1 MLKPRF
7 AVSLAAVSVA
17 GLLAAVTIAL
27 AQRPAADPL
36 SPRPAAQRPISQ
48 RPVESLAQRPTE
60 PVTAAPV
67 QLTPEE
73 LANIRVY
80 EVANQSV
87 VHVTTSVVQYHPV
100 FGVPIEG
107 GEGAGSGAILDR
119 EGHILTNHHVIDDA
133 TNIKV
138 TFSNDHTYDA
148 EVVGSDEEFDIAV
161 LKISPDATEK
171 LVPIQLG
178 RSDNLRV
185 GQKAYALGNPF
196 GLDGTLTTGIL
207 SSLNRSLPSRV
218 DARVMDGMIQT
229 DAAMNPGNSGGP
241 LLNTA
246 AEMIGMCVAIRS
258 SVGQNSGVGFA
269 IPVDRVKHFVPELIK
284 HGRIIRAYHGIV
296 MLNET
301 SRGLRIAKLAEDG
314 PAEEAGLRGF
324 RVKQRYE
331 RRGSVV
337 YRVNELDK
345 ESADYLVAIDGTA
358 VKSHTEFLAIMDAH
372 KPGDRVVFT
381 VLRDGQRLDV
391 PLVLGSA

>member
-1 MLKPRF
+1 MPTPRI
-7 AVSLAAVSVA
+7 AATLASLLVVAA
-17 GLLAAVTIAL
+17 TIAV
-27 AQRPAADPL
+27 AQRP
-36 SPRPAAQRPISQ
+36 QRP
-48 RPVESLAQRPTE
+48 LE
-60 PVTAAPV
+60 PVTASSAPV
-67 QLTPEE
+67 APAAAAPVSTAPIQLTPEE

-119 EGHILTNHHVIDDA
+119 EGHILTNHHVIDGA

-148 EVVGSDEEFDIAV
+148 EVVGSDDEYDIAV
-161 LKISPDATEK
+161 LKITPDASEK
-171 LVPIQLG
+171 LVPIRLG

-196 GLDGTLTTGIL
+196 GLDGTLTTGVL

-218 DARVMDGMIQT
+218 DSRVMDGMIQT

-241 LLNTA
+241 LLNTS

-258 SVGQNSGVGFA
+258 SVGQSSGVGFA
-269 IPVDRVKHFVPELIK
+269 IPVDRVKRFVPEIIK

-301 SRGLRIAKLAEDG
+301 ARGLRIAKLADNG
-314 PAEEAGLRGF
+314 PADKAGLRGF
-324 RVKQRYE
+324 SIKVRNE

-337 YRVNELDK
+337 YQVKELDK
-345 ESADYLVAIDGTA
+345 DSADYLVAIDGKP

-372 KPGDRVVFT
+372 VPGDRVVFT
-381 VLRDGQRLDV
+381 VMRGGEQLEV
-391 PLVLGSA
+391 PVVLGTA

>member
-1 MLKPRF
+1 MPSPRLLIP
-7 AVSLAAVSVA
+7 AVC
-17 GLLAAVTIAL
+17 LLALAPPAS
-27 AQRPAADPL
+27 AQRPE
-36 SPRPAAQRPISQ
+36 PATRAPI
-48 RPVESLAQRPTE
+48 
-60 PVTAAPV
+60 

-73 LANIRVY
+73 QANIRVY

-87 VHVTTSVVQYHPV
+87 VHVTTSVVQYHPI

-138 TFSNDHTYDA
+138 TLSNDHTYDA
-148 EVVGSDEEFDIAV
+148 EVVGADAEYDIAV
-161 LKISPDATEK
+161 LKIDPQGEPLTPIK
-171 LVPIQLG
+171 LG
-178 RSDNLRV
+178 HSSNLRV

-218 DARVMDGMIQT
+218 DSRVMDGMIQT

-241 LLNTA
+241 LLNTS

-269 IPVDRVKHFVPELIK
+269 IPVDRVRRFVPELIE

-296 MLNET
+296 MLNE
-301 SRGLRIAKLAEDG
+301 SSQGLRIAKLADGG
-314 PAEEAGLRGF
+314 PAERAGLRGF
-324 RVKQRYE
+324 RVKKRYE

-337 YRVNELDK
+337 YEVKELDK
-345 ESADYLVAIDGTA
+345 DYADYLLAIDGTPIQ
-358 VKSHTEFLAIMDAH
+358 SHTEFIAIMDSH
-372 KPGDRVVFT
+372 SPGDRVIFT
-381 VLRDGQRLDV
+381 VRRDGERLDV
-391 PLVLGSA
+391 PVVLGSA